1 MQEVDTMQEG
11 NGMTRDE
18 LEELKTAL
26 LDAERLRIL
35 AILRQ
40 ADNLESA
47 IAAIEQRL
55 NG

>member
-1 MQEVDTMQEG
+1 MQED
-11 NGMTRDE
+11 NSMTRDE
-18 LEELKTAL
+18 LEELKAAL

-40 ADNLESA
+40 ADCLESA
-47 IAAIEQRL
+47 IATIKLRI